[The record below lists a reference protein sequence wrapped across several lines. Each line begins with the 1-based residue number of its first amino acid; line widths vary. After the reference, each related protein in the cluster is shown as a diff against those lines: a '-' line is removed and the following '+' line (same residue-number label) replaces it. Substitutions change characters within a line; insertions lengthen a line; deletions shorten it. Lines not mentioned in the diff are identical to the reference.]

1 MKFAI
6 ITMGQRRLR
15 DTLDEIEK
23 QTCKK
28 MKTSSVGC
36 GEQIQFI
43 KKRRKK
49 KKEIR
54 NKDFVEISM
63 SVLILLMSWY
73 NLVTMSGSKRSLDL
87 RRLNEAS
94 NLFSYRRIQSNSLV
108 KAIEYELFYTHI
120 VKIRSNMYVAV
131 DKCTSST
138 FKFSPR
144 IPAYPLSH

>member
-6 ITMGQRRLR
+6 ITMDERRLR

-54 NKDFVEISM
+54 NEDFVEISM

-73 NLVTMSGSKRSLDL
+73 NLVTMSDPKQSLDL

-94 NLFSYRRIQSNSLV
+94 SLFSYRVIQSNSLV
-108 KAIEYELFYTHI
+108 
-120 VKIRSNMYVAV
+120 
-131 DKCTSST
+131 
-138 FKFSPR
+138 
-144 IPAYPLSH
+144 